1 MKKTLVALAVAAVAA
16 TSANAAV
23 VYDNDGSK
31 VEVKGSLRLLLARDG
46 NQRGDLK
53 NDGSRLIFNAQQ
65 QLGNGLSAF
74 GNAQIRFDQSD
85 DDQTFGN
92 PVTNKLFA
100 GLAQEGVGALSFGR
114 QATNGDDVQLG
125 DYAYVWGGNN
135 NLTDSAKKSIKFRS
149 ADFNGFSFGLDY
161 IFGNATKY
169 KEGTTAKATDKKNGY
184 GAAVFYTAP
193 LAQDVNLNLTA
204 GYGQDNN
211 NASSSFKTIGSGIG
225 TYSFVKEG
233 KEVATPVNSRTQIN
247 WRAAAEVEFG
257 SAAIAGNYGQ
267 SKFKGG
273 DKKLTSLL
281 VSGKYTIADTSTIYG
296 EWMREKLTDAP
307 RLNSYVAGVDYKL
320 HKNVVTFVEFGR
332 AQVATQD
339 VTTKKWSKDH
349 ENKYGAGLRVFF

>member
-31 VEVKGSLRLLLARDG
+31 VEVKGSLRLLLARNGD
-46 NQRGDLK
+46 QRGDLK
-53 NDGSRLIFNAQQ
+53 NDGSRLIINAQQ
-65 QLGNGLSAF
+65 QIGNGLSAF
-74 GNAQIRFDQSD
+74 GQAQIRFDQTD

-100 GLAQEGVGALSFGR
+100 GLAQDGVGALSFGR

-125 DYAYVWGGNN
+125 DYAYTWGGNN
-135 NLTDSAKKSIKFRS
+135 NLKDSAKKSIKFRS

-169 KEGTTAKATDKKNGY
+169 KEGTTAKATDEKNGY

-193 LAQDVNLNLTA
+193 LAQDVNLNLAA
-204 GYGQDNN
+204 GYGQDNTN
-211 NASSSFKTIGSGIG
+211 GEASLNKIESGIAS
-225 TYSFVKEG
+225 YSFASVK
-233 KEVATPVNSRTQIN
+233 TDRTKIN
-247 WRAAAEVEFG
+247 WRTAAEVEFG
-257 SAAIAGNYGQ
+257 PAALAANYGQ

-273 DKKLTSLL
+273 DKKLTALL

-296 EWMREKLTDAP
+296 EWLRTKLTDAP

-320 HKNVVTFVEFGR
+320 HKNVVTYVEFAR
-332 AQVATQD
+332 AQVAAA
-339 VTTKKWSKDH
+339 TKDGWKKDH